1 MFNPIEPA
9 QDVNSNFLPPNC
21 TIFLQVKDEEWG
33 GDFVDYFEGTVTDK
47 SIFRIVTG
55 KKVAEDSYWLRK
67 GRSQS
72 KAYDDG
78 DPGTSSTKKGP
89 SLTRR

>member
-1 MFNPIEPA
+1 MKNG
-9 QDVNSNFLPPNC
+9 
-21 TIFLQVKDEEWG
+21 EEILWTTLKALSLTRV
-33 GDFVDYFEGTVTDK
+33 F
-47 SIFRIVTG
+47 FRIVTG

-67 GRSQS
+67 GHSRS